1 MYGSYS
7 VCLTPADDVLE
18 YMFSLVIT
26 EVTMKKYITINAVV
40 YTVDENEFEWIVK
53 INTSVFTYE
62 RIVPKD
68 MCPTFDDL
76 AVYIERTAACNN

>member
-1 MYGSYS
+1 M
-7 VCLTPADDVLE
+7 L
-18 YMFSLVIT
+18 SLVIT
-26 EVTMKKYITINAVV
+26 EVTMKQYITINAVV

-76 AVYIERTAACNN
+76 TVYIERTAACNN